1 MATTRPFAFN
11 PIPPNSPISG
21 TTQTGD
27 LAVGVL
33 DEPYSDNYGG
43 VIWWNGP
50 DEELG
55 YVIAVSVSGNT
66 QPTPISGVTASV
78 GFWRSADLAESSFV
92 ELTNTVFNQSFTN
105 GDEASYYLLSEGYWT
120 SYPYTPL
127 FSVQFFESGSDVILS
142 YEGRLNLDG
151 LDFVESG
158 SLGFGG
164 GVGPSI
170 GIFLN
175 QDVNGFSAYGGAT
188 FNVPTS
194 FGSGEGNGSDLGSGN
209 SFGVYKP
216 NDTYFLLVP
225 TGYTSFEDYIQ
236 GSLLFTGQT
245 LTSLGMNT
253 GTYNYS
259 WGGYLGQSF
268 VLTIGGP
275 APTPTPTGT
284 IAVTPTPTPTNTQTP
299 TNTITPTPSVTN
311 TQTPSVTPTLT
322 QTPTSTDL
330 STITTYTISG
340 CSSSNVIVA
349 DLGPGAFGAG
359 DTFYLDF
366 TGATATECYTIINK
380 INATPTDGGN
390 PISSYPNCADCI
402 DGTTTTYTIS
412 GCTTLNVLVADLGP
426 GAFGAGDIF
435 NMTFTGATP
444 SGCYRIVNKI
454 VATPTDTGSPLTF
467 YETCQLCEAALPT
480 PTPTPTLTP
489 TNTPTNTE
497 TPTNTPTPTI
507 TETPSGTPSET
518 PTNTPTPT
526 TTDLTSVTTF
536 TISGCTNLNVL
547 VADLGPSSLAPGDVF
562 NLTFTGGTPSGC
574 YRIVE
579 KTVAT
584 PTDGATPLLFY
595 VNCAAC
601 EATLVTPTPTTTSTP
616 TPSVTNT
623 GTPSVT
629 PTLTPTPTPD
639 PTTTLTATETQTPT
653 PTAEPTSTPTG
664 TAAVTP
670 TPTAEPTSTPTGT
683 AAVTPTPTAEPTST
697 PTGTAAVTP
706 TPTAEPT
713 STPTPTQTQTPTG
726 TPISTG
732 TPTQT
737 PTTSFIT
744 SISYSI
750 GYNTNNGGGS
760 YGGYSTPL
768 DSCVSGIPNIVGV
781 YSVNALGNG
790 TVLYLDA
797 ARTQPFISSGGYFIA
812 TGGIGIQYYFTY
824 TSSSSD
830 ITNCD
835 TLPSQTPT
843 NTPTQTQTPTNT
855 PTTTTTL
862 TSTPTPSTTTTLT
875 ATPTPTQPL
884 TDVTINIGT
893 QNSADGSGEIT
904 VYAYTSGNTNVD
916 TNVVVG
922 FKWVGDLS
930 SEITG
935 TVTIT
940 NGTSCNNNTFAGAT
954 AGENI
959 STFEI
964 TSITPTSS
972 GTQSYSTGSID
983 YPITACP

>member
-1 MATTRPFAFN
+1 MATARPFAFN
-11 PIPPNSPISG
+11 PIPPSSPISG

-27 LAVGVL
+27 LAVGVS
-33 DEPYSDNYGG
+33 DEPYADNYGG

-55 YVIAVSVSGNT
+55 YVIAVPVSSNA
-66 QPTPISGVTASV
+66 QPTPIPGVFASV
-78 GFWRSADLAESSFV
+78 GFWRSAALTEGSFV
-92 ELTNTVFNQSFTN
+92 ELTNTVFNQSFAN

-142 YEGRLNLDG
+142 YEGYLNLDG
-151 LDFVESG
+151 LDFVENG
-158 SLGFGG
+158 SFALGG
-164 GVGPSI
+164 GVVPNA

-175 QDVNGFSAYGGAT
+175 QDVNGFSAYSGAT
-188 FNVPTS
+188 FNIPTS
-194 FGSGEGNGSDLGSGN
+194 FGSGTETGSNLGSGN
-209 SFGVYKP
+209 SFGVYTP

-259 WGGYLGQSF
+259 WGGNLGQSF

-275 APTPTPTGT
+275 APTPTPT
-284 IAVTPTPTPTNTQTP
+284 
-299 TNTITPTPSVTN
+299 
-311 TQTPSVTPTLT
+311 PTLT
-322 QTPTSTDL
+322 QTPTPTVTETPTGTPSETPTNTPTPTTTDL
-330 STITTYTISG
+330 SS
-340 CSSSNVIVA
+340 V
-349 DLGPGAFGAG
+349 
-359 DTFYLDF
+359 
-366 TGATATECYTIINK
+366 
-380 INATPTDGGN
+380 
-390 PISSYPNCADCI
+390 
-402 DGTTTTYTIS
+402 TTYTIS

-426 GAFGAGDIF
+426 
-435 NMTFTGATP
+435 
-444 SGCYRIVNKI
+444 S
-454 VATPTDTGSPLTF
+454 
-467 YETCQLCEAALPT
+467 
-480 PTPTPTLTP
+480 TLA
-489 TNTPTNTE
+489 
-497 TPTNTPTPTI
+497 
-507 TETPSGTPSET
+507 S
-518 PTNTPTPT
+518 
-526 TTDLTSVTTF
+526 
-536 TISGCTNLNVL
+536 
-547 VADLGPSSLAPGDVF
+547 GDVF
-562 NLTFTGGTPSGC
+562 NFTFTGGTPSGC

-623 GTPSVT
+623 QTPSVT
-629 PTLTPTPTPD
+629 PTLTPTTTSTPTPTPTSGATPSGFSVTIVESGGNVVMSASGSLNVND
-639 PTTTLTATETQTPT
+639 LTLVNPSAGPFGNGGLGITTATFLLGTNGLSGAQYSGFTTTPSNFGTGVGVPQTSASGDIFGVINYATPTYSLIVPVGYTTGTAISGSQTFTGQTLSSMGLTPGTYTYTWGSGANADSINVVIGGTPVTPTPTTTSTPTPTGTPAETPGATPGETPTPTGTPTGTPAETPGATPGETPTPTGTPAETPGATPGETPTPTGTPAETPGATPGETPTPTPTTTTTLTATETQTPTPTPTGTPAETPGATPGETPTPTPTTTTTLTATETQTPTPTAEPTSTPTGTAAETPT

-683 AAVTPTPTAEPTST
+683 AAVTPTPTAEPTPT

-713 STPTPTQTQTPTG
+713 STPTPTQTQTPT
-726 TPISTG
+726 
-732 TPTQT
+732 
-737 PTTSFIT
+737 
-744 SISYSI
+744 
-750 GYNTNNGGGS
+750 
-760 YGGYSTPL
+760 
-768 DSCVSGIPNIVGV
+768 
-781 YSVNALGNG
+781 
-790 TVLYLDA
+790 
-797 ARTQPFISSGGYFIA
+797 
-812 TGGIGIQYYFTY
+812 
-824 TSSSSD
+824 
-830 ITNCD
+830 
-835 TLPSQTPT
+835 
-843 NTPTQTQTPTNT
+843 NT

-862 TSTPTPSTTTTLT
+862 TATPTPSTTTTLT

-940 NGTSCNNNTFAGAT
+940 NGTSCNNNTFDGAT